1 MKRLCL
7 FLFFLSVIACEKI
20 PENPVYGFVNL
31 SLDLQNRDKVL
42 RGIPSYKTFSLS
54 KPGIDYKPQLN
65 ERIGLGGLLV
75 VHTTFDTWS
84 AFDLACPNEQA
95 PNSNRIVEVDKDGI
109 NAICSHCGTKYQIM
123 DGTGIAVDGKKFG
136 LKRYNV
142 SINGNTGLVT
152 N

>member
-1 MKRLCL
+1 MKRLCFFLL
-7 FLFFLSVIACEKI
+7 FLTVMACEKI
-20 PENPVYGFVNL
+20 PENPVWGPVNL

-75 VHTTFDTWS
+75 VHTQFDTWS
-84 AFDLACPNEQA
+84 AFDLACPNEQT
-95 PNSNRIVEVDKDGI
+95 PNQNTTIEVDEEGI
-109 NAICSHCGTKYQIM
+109 NAVCSHCGTTYQIM
-123 DGTGIAVDGKKFG
+123 DGSGINLDGKKFG
-136 LKRYNV
+136 LKRYN
-142 SINGNTGLVT
+142 INGNTGRVT